1 MAHLVKSQRQRKLRE
16 RLLDEIVKRKRE
28 RKSDL
33 EKQKLR
39 EKGETEKKKKR

>member
-33 EKQKLR
+33 GKQKWR
-39 EKGETEKKKKR
+39 EKGETKKKKKR